1 MLRNGVFFTHFCT
14 IFFNFSKHILI
25 IFDLFTYINI
35 NNHDFFIN
43 MMLICLCTTS
53 FFDIL

>member
-1 MLRNGVFFTHFCT
+1 MVYFLHIFVLF
-14 IFFNFSKHILI
+14 FFNFSKHILI
-25 IFDLFTYINI
+25 IFDLFTYTNI

-43 MMLICLCTTS
+43 MILICLYTTS